1 MTIKNRSARKS
12 PPPQDCPLDVC
23 LRLLAGAW
31 TPKVLWYLCDEPRRF
46 GDLRRDIGMIT
57 SKVLT
62 TRLREMEE
70 LGVVAREV
78 IPASPPQVQYS
89 LTKLGQEMKPVLDA
103 MAQVGEKL
111 GKQKIKGAKVE
122 LNA

>member
-1 MTIKNRSARKS
+1 MKKQRSTRI
-12 PPPQDCPLDVC
+12 PPPQDCRLDVC

-46 GDLRRDIGMIT
+46 GDLRRDIGTIT

-70 LGVVAREV
+70 LGVVARKV
-78 IPASPPQVQYS
+78 IPTSPPQVEYS
-89 LTKLGQEMKPVLDA
+89 LTKLGRELKPVLDA
-103 MAQVGEKL
+103 MAQVGGKL
-111 GKQKIKGAKVE
+111 GRQIK
-122 LNA
+122 

>member
-1 MTIKNRSARKS
+1 MIGAMMNKQRSRRT

-46 GDLRRDIGMIT
+46 GDLRRDIGTIT

-78 IPASPPQVQYS
+78 IPASPPQVSYS
-89 LTKLGQEMKPVLDA
+89 LTQLGKELKPVLDA

-111 GKQKIKGAKVE
+111 GRKIE
-122 LNA
+122 

>member
-1 MTIKNRSARKS
+1 MKKQQSIRT

-46 GDLRRDIGMIT
+46 GDLRRDIGTIT

-70 LGVVAREV
+70 LAVVAREV
-78 IPASPPQVQYS
+78 IPTSPPQVEYS
-89 LTKLGQEMKPVLDA
+89 LTKLGKELKPVLDA

-111 GKQKIKGAKVE
+111 KKRIK
-122 LNA
+122 

>member
-1 MTIKNRSARKS
+1 MKKQRSTKT
-12 PPPQDCPLDVC
+12 PPPQDCPLDLC

-46 GDLRRDIGMIT
+46 GDLRRDIGSIT

-78 IPASPPQVQYS
+78 IPTSPPQVEYS
-89 LTKLGQEMKPVLDA
+89 LTKLGMELKPVLDA
-103 MAQVGEKL
+103 MAQLGGKL
-111 GKQKIKGAKVE
+111 GKRIK
-122 LNA
+122 